1 MLRQAYDKTPCSV
14 DRPWRVILYNDE
26 AKPGN
31 KIKQWN
37 KRSMECI
44 YLSFLEL
51 GPACLSKEDFWL
63 CIGAI
68 KSTDVELCM
77 AQVMCKIL
85 KRLFQQGGYDL
96 RFSGCNVDL
105 PDGSSIRIIAKLG
118 VMLGD
123 EAALH
128 ATWNCKG
135 SGGTKP
141 LQ

>member
-1 MLRQAYDKTPCSV
+1 
-14 DRPWRVILYNDE
+14 
-26 AKPGN
+26 
-31 KIKQWN
+31 
-37 KRSMECI
+37 MECI

-68 KSTDVELCM
+68 RSTDVELCRSGM

-85 KRLFQQGGYDL
+85 NKLFQQGGYDL

-105 PDGSSIRIIAKLG
+105 PGGSSIRIIAKLG

-128 ATWNCKG
+128 AT
-135 SGGTKP
+135 
-141 LQ
+141 